1 MTASSVPTDLGR
13 RVTALEGLRALAVLA
28 VVVTHA
34 GFLTGVTG
42 GTTFPGLVARMDFGV
57 AVFFVLSGYLLYLPH
72 ARRAVGLGAAP
83 TLRDYAVRRLARIY
97 PAFLLCLAGTFFLV
111 EVARKEPLG
120 DWLATILLGQTLD
133 TRWQIPP
140 LNHLWSLS
148 TEVAFYIALPAIAW
162 VLRAGRPRHQEGQV
176 RRQVGRLAALMAL
189 AWMFRIGVH
198 AGLVDNLAA
207 LSWLPAHLDWFAA
220 GMFLAVVQTSSQA
233 GWTAAL
239 AAAVRDAPIATRATG
254 CALLWLATTHLA
266 GPYDLRPATG
276 AEDLLKHLLYL
287 AAASALVAPAALRST
302 TGLDAMLSMR
312 PVVWLGTISYA
323 VFLWHLPIMFVVQDA
338 LGLRLFAGGFWPVL
352 GVTLA
357 VTVPV
362 AAASWYLV
370 EHPALRAAHA
380 FTRAAPD
387 PVLPKAAD
395 GVVPSHS

>member
-1 MTASSVPTDLGR
+1 VTASSIPTDIGR

-28 VVVTHA
+28 VVITHA

-72 ARRAVGLGAAP
+72 ARRAVGSGRAP
-83 TLRDYAVRRLARIY
+83 SLRDYAVRRFARIY
-97 PAFLLCLAGTFFLV
+97 PAFLLCLLGTFFLV
-111 EVARKEPLG
+111 PVARKEPLA
-120 DWLATILLGQTLD
+120 DWLATMLLGQTLD

-148 TEVAFYIALPAIAW
+148 TEVSFYITLPAIAW
-162 VLRAGRPRHQEGQV
+162 VLRAGRPRHKEAQV

-189 AWMFRIGVH
+189 AWTFRIAVG

-220 GMFLAVVQTSSQA
+220 GMFLAVVQTSSRA

-239 AAAVRDAPIATRATG
+239 ATAVRDAPIATRATG

-276 AEDLLKHLLYL
+276 PQDLFKHLLYL
-287 AAASALVAPAALRST
+287 AAASTLVAPAALRAT
-302 TGLDAMLSMR
+302 TGVDRMLSKR

-323 VFLWHLPIMFVVQDA
+323 VFLWHLPIMFVVQNA

-352 GVTLA
+352 GLTLA
-357 VTVPV
+357 ATIPV
-362 AAASWYLV
+362 AAASWYLA
-370 EHPALRAAHA
+370 EHPALRTAHA
-380 FTRAAPD
+380 LTRAAPD
-387 PVLPKAAD
+387 PVLPKTANR
-395 GVVPSHS
+395 VVSSRS